1 MHKQLL
7 EKIKKNTPG
16 GDMNKIKLPQMDCE
30 TVSRE
35 IGDFVIKTV
44 VAVGANG
51 CVVGLSG
58 GVDSSTTAAL
68 INRAFAGYNA
78 QNEQHLELVGYIL
91 PTRINKKADVQDAE
105 TLAKALG
112 LRYELH
118 SIEKLLEAFKSTNPE
133 AFEENYHRGNLISR
147 VRANVLST
155 KAATEHKIVAGTG
168 NRDED
173 FGIGYYTLF
182 GDGAV
187 HLSPIAG
194 LSKRLVRKMALFLG
208 VDKSIV
214 NRVPAA
220 GLEPGQ
226 SDFKDLGYDY
236 DVVELV
242 TEGLQQGLTGTQLAT
257 HDQVAPLVE
266 KQITNYRS
274 VFGKPQLNSVEK
286 VINDINRR
294 HQSAKAKVKIIHPP
308 TPQISLTYS

>member
-1 MHKQLL
+1 MK
-7 EKIKKNTPG
+7 T
-16 GDMNKIKLPQMDCE
+16 IKLPRMDCE

-35 IGDFVIKTV
+35 IGDFVLESV
-44 VAVGANG
+44 QAVGASG

-68 INRAFAGYNA
+68 INKAFVGHTQKKDAP
-78 QNEQHLELVGYIL
+78 LELVGYIL
-91 PTRINKKADVQDAE
+91 PTRINKQADVRDAE
-105 TLAKALG
+105 TLARSLAI
-112 LRYELH
+112 RYEIH
-118 SIEKLLEAFKSTNPE
+118 SIENPVEAFKSSNPE
-133 AFEENYHRGNLISR
+133 AFDVNYHRGNLISR

-155 KAATEHKIVAGTG
+155 KAATEHKILAGTG

-194 LSKRLVRKMALFLG
+194 LSKRLVREMAMFLG
-208 VDKSIV
+208 VNESIV
-214 NRVPAA
+214 NRVPTA

-242 TEGLQQGLTGTQLAT
+242 TGGLDQGFTDRQLAA
-257 HDQVAPLVE
+257 HPQVAPLVKE
-266 KQITNYRS
+266 QIAHHRS
-274 VFGKPQLNSVEK
+274 LYGEPRLDTVEK
-286 VINDINRR
+286 VIADIQRR
-294 HQSAKAKVKIIHPP
+294 HQTAMGKVKIVHPP
-308 TPQISLTYS
+308 TPQISLTYD